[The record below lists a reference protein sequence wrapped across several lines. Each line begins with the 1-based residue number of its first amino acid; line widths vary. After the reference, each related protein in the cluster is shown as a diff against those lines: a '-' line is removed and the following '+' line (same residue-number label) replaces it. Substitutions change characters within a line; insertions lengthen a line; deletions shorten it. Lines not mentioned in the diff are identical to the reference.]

1 MQADPC
7 PPAAEIRPL
16 DDKLQRQSL
25 SAPGSMA
32 EPAPGYGQRLATT
45 TFGFPT
51 LPRWCIWIDPDPT
64 PVDRWSRRWRLGV
77 ESALQHW
84 SKLVPITRVV
94 DSNRA
99 QIRIHRQRPPRRRL
113 NGGWRASNG
122 RSILQLALL
131 TRAGI
136 RRREPLVDV
145 LVSPELRAEVL
156 EATALHEL
164 GHALGLW
171 GHSNDPLDSLA
182 VHQGANPV
190 LRPSRRDQT
199 TLEWVRSLSNRFG
212 PISEPDQ

>member
-25 SAPGSMA
+25 SAPASDA
-32 EPAPGYGQRLATT
+32 DPAPGYGQRLATT
-45 TFGFPT
+45 QFGFPS
-51 LPRWCIWIDPDPT
+51 LPRWCVWIDPDPT

-84 SKLVPITRVV
+84 SELVPITRVSE
-94 DSNRA
+94 SNRA
-99 QIRIHRQRPPRRRL
+99 QIRIHRRRPSRRRV
-113 NGGWRASNG
+113 NGAWRASNG
-122 RSILQLALL
+122 RSSLRLALL

-145 LVSPELRAEVL
+145 VVSPELRAEVL

-171 GHSNDPLDSLA
+171 GHSDDPLDSLA
-182 VHQGANPV
+182 VHQGADPV
-190 LRPSRRDQT
+190 LLPSTRDQT

-212 PISEPDQ
+212 PISEPDP

>member
-16 DDKLQRQSL
+16 EDNLQRQPP
-25 SAPGSMA
+25 SASGSEPA
-32 EPAPGYGQRLATT
+32 PAPGYGLRLATT

-51 LPRWCIWIDPDPT
+51 LPHWCVWIDPEPE
-64 PVDRWSRRWRLGV
+64 PPDRWSRRWHLGV
-77 ESALQHW
+77 ESALKHW
-84 SKLVPITRVV
+84 SEHVPITRVA

-99 QIRIHRQRPPRRRL
+99 QIRIHRQRPSRRRL
-113 NGGWRASNG
+113 NGRWRASNG
-122 RSILQLALL
+122 RSTLTLALL
-131 TRAGI
+131 TRSGI

-171 GHSNDPLDSLA
+171 GHSDDPLDSLA
-182 VHQGANPV
+182 VHQGAEPV
-190 LRPSRRDQT
+190 LRPSSRDQT
-199 TLEWVRSLSNRFG
+199 TLQWVRSLSNRFG
-212 PISEPDQ
+212 PVSEPDP